1 MSVCCVVLGFLGI
14 CNLLGV
20 LQKVYI
26 CKMWRLVVF
35 VVFVVFVVLVEVLCR
50 VSKEFVRSI

>member
-1 MSVCCVVLGFLGI
+1 MCCVVLGFLGI

-20 LQKVYI
+20 LQKIYI

-50 VSKEFVRSI
+50 VSKEFVRNI

>member
-1 MSVCCVVLGFLGI
+1 MCCVVLGFLGI

-20 LQKVYI
+20 MHRVYI

-35 VVFVVFVVLVEVLCR
+35 VVLVVLVEVLCR
-50 VSKEFVRSI
+50 VSKEFVRNI